1 MDIILF
7 GHKISINI
15 TIENM
20 DAERRVIK
28 AIEKELNGKSHKD
41 ILNHYKIGA
50 IKVVRRAEISA
61 ILINAGL
68 VPFEDVRYNED
79 YTLSYVGL
87 VYAKNWIE
95 THL

>member
-7 GHKISINI
+7 GHKITINV

-20 DAERRVIK
+20 AAERRVIK
-28 AIEKELNGKSHKD
+28 AIEKELKGKTHKD
-41 ILNHYKIGA
+41 ILDHYKISA

-87 VYAKNWIE
+87 AYAKNWIE